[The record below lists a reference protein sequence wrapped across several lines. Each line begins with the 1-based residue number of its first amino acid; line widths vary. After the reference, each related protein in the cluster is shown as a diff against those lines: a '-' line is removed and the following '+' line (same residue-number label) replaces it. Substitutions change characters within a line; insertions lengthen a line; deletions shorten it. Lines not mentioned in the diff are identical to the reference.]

1 MEKALEMEMRR
12 RKLSNFCQ
20 MTNLYNMES
29 ERQTTQS
36 EGGQDAS
43 RSIRFII
50 LKVYKGWLMTWVLNG
65 ISRRLVHSNC
75 SELDRNAPTTIEK
88 LNEKVTFR
96 SWGSWETAYYKCQ
109 EGDDG
114 ATKEQWQEIVRDLC
128 LSVSLH
134 TDKRDMDIP
143 ESREEFNR
151 MMETNI
157 QGPAEDSTMDT
168 NIQGPAEDST
178 GQPFPLAILS
188 KFIVEAEKA
197 LEELSKMIFGDAFE
211 SSEIKKLLENE
222 EIRPENKLVRIRHFI
237 VKVNHS
243 SCPHL
248 LVRRA
253 LFTWHYSLDETF
265 SYRSTLCR
273 MMHCLLSHS

>member
-1 MEKALEMEMRR
+1 
-12 RKLSNFCQ
+12 

-65 ISRRLVHSNC
+65 INRTLVHSNC
-75 SELDRNAPTTIEK
+75 SELDRNPPTTIEK

-114 ATKEQWQEIVRDLC
+114 ATTEQWQEIVSDLR
-128 LSVSLH
+128 LPVSLL
-134 TDKRDMDIP
+134 TDERDRAIRA
-143 ESREEFNR
+143 SREEFNR
-151 MMETNI
+151 MMDTDIERSV
-157 QGPAEDSTMDT
+157 GPAGES
-168 NIQGPAEDST
+168 ISQKFSH
-178 GQPFPLAILS
+178 AILS
-188 KFIVEAEKA
+188 EFIAEAKDA
-197 LEELSKMIFGDAFE
+197 LGELNEMILGDTFE
-211 SSEIKKLLENE
+211 NSEIKNFLDNKDFH
-222 EIRPENKLVRIRHFI
+222 PENKLVRIRHFI

-253 LFTWHYSLDETF
+253 LFT
-265 SYRSTLCR
+265 
-273 MMHCLLSHS
+273 